1 MWNSDVLWLSVID
14 FFGVNCEQNQ
24 INKINKA
31 EYSLQPKSTEHF
43 RTDHETCVF
52 IAQFYRMKLIINSLV
67 YLQVYFVIDFIY
79 LVTTYQ

>member
-24 INKINKA
+24 INKVNKA

-43 RTDHETCVF
+43 RTDHKTCVF
-52 IAQFYRMKLIINSLV
+52 IAQLIINSLV
-67 YLQVYFVIDFIY
+67 YRQVYFVIDFIY